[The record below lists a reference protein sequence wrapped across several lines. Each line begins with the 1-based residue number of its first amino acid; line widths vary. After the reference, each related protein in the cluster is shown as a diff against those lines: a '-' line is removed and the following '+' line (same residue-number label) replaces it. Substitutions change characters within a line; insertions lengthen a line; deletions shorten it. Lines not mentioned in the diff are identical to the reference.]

1 MLGKLMSKIVMKF
14 GGTSVANIERIASS
28 AQLVN
33 QESKK
38 NNQIIVV
45 VSAMSGV
52 TNQLIDY
59 VNNANDDFCPREYDK
74 IVSTGEQV
82 TAGLMALTLQS
93 FGLKAVSLTGKEA
106 GMLTTSD
113 FTKARIENIDPT
125 VINKYLDDGNIVVIT
140 GFQGCDK
147 NGEITTLG
155 RGGSD
160 TSAVAFAAATNADHC
175 DIYTDVD
182 GIYTTDP
189 RMVSDAKRLSYISH
203 NEMLEL
209 ASMGAKVLQ
218 TRSVEIA
225 MKYNVPLR
233 VVSSFE
239 SIDQEGTSVINEDD
253 IMEKKS
259 VVGIASNSNESLI
272 TILELENKPGELSS
286 IFKKI
291 SEEKI
296 NVDMIIQTPVKSADA
311 LNIAFTVADTDLKK
325 CEKILSEHKLV
336 IDENIA
342 KISVVGVGM
351 RSNTGVANAVFS
363 TISEKSI
370 NMKGISTSEIKISI
384 LIDKDYEELAV
395 RSLHNAFE
403 LNK

>member
-1 MLGKLMSKIVMKF
+1 MHGKFMSKIVMKF
-14 GGTSVANIERIASS
+14 GGTSVANIERINAS
-28 AQLVN
+28 AQLVK
-33 QESKK
+33 QEKEK
-38 NNQIIVV
+38 GNQIIVV

-52 TNQLIDY
+52 TNQLIEY
-59 VNNANDDFCPREYDK
+59 VNQANADFCPREYDK

-93 FGLKAVSLTGKEA
+93 FGFDAISLTGKEA
-106 GMLTTSD
+106 GMLTTDD
-113 FTKARIENIDPT
+113 FTKARIEEIDPT
-125 VINKYLDDGNIVVIT
+125 VIDKHINDGKIVVIT
-140 GFQGCDK
+140 GFQGGTID
-147 NGEITTLG
+147 GEITTLG

-160 TSAVAFAAATNADHC
+160 TSAVAFAAATSADRC

-189 RMVSDAKRLSYISH
+189 RMVSDAKRLPFISH

-225 MKYNVPLR
+225 MKYGVPLR
-233 VVSSFE
+233 VVSSFDD
-239 SIDQEGTSVINEDD
+239 INQQGTSVINEDD

-259 VVGIASNSNESLI
+259 VVGIASNASEALI
-272 TILELENKPGELSS
+272 TILGVENKPGALSS

-291 SEEKI
+291 SQEKI
-296 NVDMIIQTPVKSADA
+296 NVDMIIQTPVKSAES
-311 LNIAFTVADTDLKK
+311 LNIAFTVAKEDLKK
-325 CEKILSEHKLV
+325 CEEILNDYNFV
-336 IDENIA
+336 IDANIA
-342 KISVVGVGM
+342 KISIVGVGM
-351 RSNTGVANAVFS
+351 RSNIGVADAVFS

-395 RSLHNAFE
+395 RSLHSAFE
-403 LNK
+403 LDK